1 MCSNFIEGTYSTASL
16 QLNFVLK
23 RHRKKKKK
31 NYNPNAHSLT

>member
-23 RHRKKKKK
+23 RQEKK
-31 NYNPNAHSLT
+31 NK